1 MQAGQRILVSTPTW
15 LRRSP
20 ASPLPGGIRPGI
32 AVRRQPC
39 QAANQWA
46 FLLPCSF
53 TTCTASTWCKCLDG
67 SINDAVPEVE
77 HTPEYIRKV
86 DSTEAAIDAL
96 NAEYGNLLAVARF
109 AIEHDWHKYACQL
122 PCSLQPLLGLRNND
136 GRGSHSLFQGADAST
151 IGKFEHG
158 RAFAMLGLTGVHR
171 SLGRLNFASRE
182 KRRRQE
188 VD

>member
-1 MQAGQRILVSTPTW
+1 MADSEDSSEHRIVVERLLVYY
-15 LRRSP
+15 LYR
-20 ASPLPGGIRPGI
+20 
-32 AVRRQPC
+32 
-39 QAANQWA
+39 
-46 FLLPCSF
+46 
-53 TTCTASTWCKCLDG
+53 ASTWCKCLDG

-96 NAEYGNLLAVARF
+96 NAEYSNLLAVARF

-151 IGKFEHG
+151 TGKFEHG

-182 KRRRQE
+182 KIRRRSGLAA
-188 VD
+188 